1 MTPLKIIII
10 ADGEDKA
17 CCTQAPDLKTQI
29 RYLAQGLV
37 LAYGE
42 QLMVEFLDLNRNQ
55 DHPLVRQAQA
65 AGRKFPLLLYNGE
78 VKFEGG
84 IPLLALKTLFDRA
97 GLVPLTAAGD
107 EDKK

>member
-1 MTPLKIIII
+1 MTPIEITII
-10 ADGEDKA
+10 ADGEAKA

-29 RYLAQGLV
+29 RYLAQGLI

-42 QLMVEFLDLNRNQ
+42 QLTVEFLDLHR
-55 DHPLVRQAQA
+55 DRSHPQVRQALA
-65 AGRKFPLLLYNGE
+65 AGRKFPLLLYNRE

-97 GLVPLTAAGD
+97 GVVPRTARGD